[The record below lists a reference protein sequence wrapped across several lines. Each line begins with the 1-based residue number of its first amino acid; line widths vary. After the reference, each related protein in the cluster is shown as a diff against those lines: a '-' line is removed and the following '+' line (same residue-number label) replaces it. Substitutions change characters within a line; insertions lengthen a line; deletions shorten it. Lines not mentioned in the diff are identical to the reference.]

1 VRPLFKTS
9 YIACLAF
16 SACFVIVLNDLQS
29 FFEKEN
35 LPGLKTISEK
45 IEENLNIYLK
55 LFVLLYAD
63 DTVIEVY
70 TTVLLSRQC
79 QTPSQS
85 RQTHK
90 IISSFYF

>member
-16 SACFVIVLNDLQS
+16 SACFVIALLKFPDLFKS
-29 FFEKEN
+29 I
-35 LPGLKTISEK
+35 PLKTISEK

-63 DTVIEVY
+63 DTVIVAE
-70 TTVLLSRQC
+70 SREDLQAQLNVFGEYC
-79 QTPSQS
+79 
-85 RQTHK
+85 K
-90 IISSFYF
+90 NGN